1 MAVLAHQHEF
11 VPSCRII
18 QTSGPRGRWRS
29 DPESIPQF
37 WRQHGGTGPCRD
49 RRGPGGGDCG
59 SGWRKRTRSRTGA
72 SLSPEQTR
80 SSGQGAIGQRQPCP
94 RHTTSHRHLIHH
106 MTERGGGGCSLYSVF
121 VGYYRGSV
129 SGQGSRSA
137 GDVEIRGGAGFSCAV
152 WRSGAQPRDGAET
165 PTGGGPRS
173 LGLGREGAEAF
184 LMLYQAHNRYD
195 PWAGIAPNA

>member
-1 MAVLAHQHEF
+1 MFRVGNLHSRSLLGSWPCWPHQHEF

-106 MTERGGGGCSLYSVF
+106 MTERGGGCSLYSVF

-137 GDVEIRGGAGFSCAV
+137 GDVEIRGGSRVRF
-152 WRSGAQPRDGAET
+152 GAAE
-165 PTGGGPRS
+165 PS
-173 LGLGREGAEAF
+173 LGTAPRPPRAEVRG
-184 LMLYQAHNRYD
+184 HWG
-195 PWAGIAPNA
+195 WAVKARKPF

>member
-1 MAVLAHQHEF
+1 MFRVGNLHSRSLLGSWPCWPHQHEF

-106 MTERGGGGCSLYSVF
+106 MTERGGGLLPVQCF
-121 VGYYRGSV
+121 RGLLSWQRRDKALGQLV
-129 SGQGSRSA
+129 MLKFAEVLVCGLAQRSPASGRRRDPHGRRSE
-137 GDVEIRGGAGFSCAV
+137 VTGAG
-152 WRSGAQPRDGAET
+152 P
-165 PTGGGPRS
+165 
-173 LGLGREGAEAF
+173 
-184 LMLYQAHNRYD
+184 
-195 PWAGIAPNA
+195 

>member
-1 MAVLAHQHEF
+1 MFPLPLSQPTRVDRETSSDWTSRQATSLGLCQPPGHPSDHVSCRKPTQSILTWQLAVLAHQHEF

-72 SLSPEQTR
+72 SLSPERTR

-106 MTERGGGGCSLYSVF
+106 MTERGGGGGLLPVQCFRGLLSWQR
-121 VGYYRGSV
+121 VGTRLSV
-129 SGQGSRSA
+129 S
-137 GDVEIRGGAGFSCAV
+137 
-152 WRSGAQPRDGAET
+152 W
-165 PTGGGPRS
+165 
-173 LGLGREGAEAF
+173 
-184 LMLYQAHNRYD
+184 
-195 PWAGIAPNA
+195 